1 MRALKRQV
9 DLGNLHKV
17 FKDAI
22 SAPGDFPL
30 RNSQLQAVA
39 AMHALAATV
48 LMVLTGSFASSL
60 LADDRKEPYS
70 PSKTVI
76 VTDRAAPIMASEKTL
91 ASVPA
96 GTILA
101 YTKEEGNWLLIPRY
115 GGWLKRDNSLP
126 IELGEEHFT
135 KLIKEQPNWAAYH
148 HRGNVRLMHGQFAE
162 AAADFSE
169 AARLEPTFS
178 SPLVNR
184 GIAKTGLGDLA
195 GARRDFDRALELNP
209 KDATALVHRA
219 MLSLDENNLAS
230 ARTDVEALLEVQP
243 ASAEGFDCRGLIHLR
258 ENKLDEALADFS
270 KAIEIF
276 PQFSGAYLNRGTAHV
291 ARREYE
297 AALKDYAS
305 AQQYDPN
312 NVRAFNDAAWLLA
325 TCPVESVRNPKLA
338 VQLAEQADSLSDVP
352 VGNFLDTLAAAYAA
366 DGRFD
371 DAVQAAEHALKVMPD
386 DEKPGTAARLE
397 KYRQKKMH
405 VEDSPAT
412 APVTPAP

>member
-1 MRALKRQV
+1 MRETGPRHGTTTMRFV
-9 DLGNLHKV
+9 
-17 FKDAI
+17 
-22 SAPGDFPL
+22 S
-30 RNSQLQAVA
+30 
-39 AMHALAATV
+39 ATV
-48 LMVLTGSFASSL
+48 LTVLFASFETPL
-60 LADDRKEPYS
+60 KADDQKDSYS

-126 IELGEEHFT
+126 IERGEEHFT
-135 KLIKEQPNWAAYH
+135 QLIKGQPTWAAYH
-148 HRGNVRLMHGQFAE
+148 HRGTIRLVLGKLAE

-169 AARLEPTFS
+169 AAKLEPKLS

-184 GIAKTGLGDLA
+184 GIAKTGLGDLT
-195 GARRDFDRALELNP
+195 GARRDFDRALELTP
-209 KDATALVHRA
+209 KDPSALVHRA
-219 MLSLDENNLAS
+219 TLSLNQDNVAS
-230 ARTDVEALLEVQP
+230 AKTDVETLLEVQP
-243 ASAEGFDCRGLIHLR
+243 ESAEGFDCRGLIHLR
-258 ENKLDEALADFS
+258 ENKLNEAVADFS

-276 PQFSGAYLNRGTAHV
+276 PQFSGAYLNRGTVQYAK
-291 ARREYE
+291 RDYE

-305 AQQYDPN
+305 AQQFDPN

-325 TCPVESVRNPKLA
+325 TCPVETVRNPKLA
-338 VQLAEQADSLSDVP
+338 VQLAEQAEGMSDLP

-371 DAVQAAEHALKVMPD
+371 DAVQAAEHALKVMAEE
-386 DEKPGTAARLE
+386 EKAATSARLE
-397 KYRQKKMH
+397 KYRAKKMH
-405 VEDSPAT
+405 IEEPM
-412 APVTPAP
+412 TPAAAAPAP

>member
-1 MRALKRQV
+1 MSAL
-9 DLGNLHKV
+9 
-17 FKDAI
+17 
-22 SAPGDFPL
+22 GDFMRPSGL
-30 RNSQLQAVA
+30 HHRFATRTCLGAIWVGVLSLALPTLLQ
-39 AMHALAATV
+39 
-48 LMVLTGSFASSL
+48 
-60 LADDRKEPYS
+60 ADDRKDAYS

-126 IELGEEHFT
+126 IERGEEHFT
-135 KLIKEQPNWAAYH
+135 QLIKVQPTWAAFH
-148 HRGNVRLMHGQFAE
+148 HRGNIRLVRGQFAE

-169 AARLEPTFS
+169 AARLEPMLS

-184 GIAKTGLGDLA
+184 GIAKTGLEDRA
-195 GARRDFDRALELNP
+195 GAKRDFDRALELTP
-209 KDATALVHRA
+209 KDPSALLHRA
-219 MLSLDENNLAS
+219 ALSLNENNVVS
-230 ARTDVEALLEVQP
+230 AKTDVETLLEVQP
-243 ASAEGFDCRGLIHLR
+243 ASAEGLDCRGLIHLR
-258 ENKLDEALADFS
+258 ENKLEEAIADFS
-270 KAIEIF
+270 KAIEVF
-276 PQFSGAYLNRGTAHV
+276 PQYSGAYLNRGTVHYAK
-291 ARREYE
+291 RDYE

-305 AQQYDPN
+305 AQQFDPN

-325 TCPVESVRNPKLA
+325 TCPVETMRNPKLA
-338 VQLAEQADSLSDVP
+338 VQLAEQADAMSDLP

-371 DAVQAAEHALKVMPD
+371 DAVEAAEHALKVMPD
-386 DEKPGTAARLE
+386 SEKPGTNARLE

-405 VEDSPAT
+405 VEEPMAPA
-412 APVTPAP
+412 AATPAP

>member
-1 MRALKRQV
+1 M
-9 DLGNLHKV
+9 
-17 FKDAI
+17 
-22 SAPGDFPL
+22 P
-30 RNSQLQAVA
+30 LQA
-39 AMHALAATV
+39 
-48 LMVLTGSFASSL
+48 
-60 LADDRKEPYS
+60 DDQKAPYS

-96 GTILA
+96 GTILT

-126 IELGEEHFT
+126 IERGEEHFT
-135 KLIKEQPNWAAYH
+135 QLIKVQPTWAAYH
-148 HRGNVRLMHGQFAE
+148 HRGNVRLMRGQFAE
-162 AAADFSE
+162 AATDFSE
-169 AARLEPTFS
+169 AARLEPKSS

-184 GIAKTGLGDLA
+184 GIAKSGLGDLA
-195 GARRDFDRALELNP
+195 GARHDFDRALELAP
-209 KDATALVHRA
+209 KDASALVHRA

-230 ARTDVEALLEVQP
+230 AKTDVETLLEVDP
-243 ASAEGFDCRGLIHLR
+243 SSADGFDCRGLIKLR

-276 PQFSGAYLNRGTAHV
+276 PQFSGAFLNRGTVQYAK
-291 ARREYE
+291 RDYE

-312 NVRAFNDAAWLLA
+312 NIRAFNDAAWLLA
-325 TCPVESVRNPKLA
+325 TCPVETIRNPKLA
-338 VQLAEQADSLSDVP
+338 VQLAEQATALSDVP

-371 DAVQAAEHALKVMPD
+371 DAVQAAERALKVMPEE
-386 DEKPGTAARLE
+386 EKPGTTARLE
-397 KYRQKKMH
+397 KYRAKKIH
-405 VEDSPAT
+405 VEEPMAPA
-412 APVTPAP
+412 AAAPAP